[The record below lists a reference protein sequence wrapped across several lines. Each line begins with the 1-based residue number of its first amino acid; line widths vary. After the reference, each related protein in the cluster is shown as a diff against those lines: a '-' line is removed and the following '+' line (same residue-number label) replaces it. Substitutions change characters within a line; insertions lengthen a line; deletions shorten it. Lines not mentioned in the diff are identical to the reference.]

1 LVASYTGAD
10 VIPLLSANQSP
21 FSFNGY
27 VEFSGLPS
35 FDRVVLGSG
44 ANAFEIENVS
54 AGSVPAPHVQ
64 LSGPISGTLSV
75 NDVDIG
81 DSLTASVTGNA
92 VIRYNGSAQ
101 LPANTDITALISAS
115 TLTFDTAESDGGTEI
130 LHWTYDPINPNLD
143 FMRSGDTLT
152 ITFTAQVN
160 DGHVTV
166 GDQLLTITIVGGDSS
181 AFPSNPEGTSGNV
194 AATIT
199 SAVTEDDTL
208 ASEQS
213 LALQDVQALAVTEN
227 TFVFDQTPALES
239 ARTMTIDDG
248 FMIPRTGAIG
258 GTIVQDPA
266 GDGSYLQ
273 LIEQAMT
280 LVGGGGIV
288 RSGNDAAG
296 SMPGFDGSDT
306 IHLAGVDLDAG
317 RINCTKTA
325 DRASGSLAI
334 ADEMQ
339 TAWLSHV
346 LSCVVDNFSIVTGL
360 EKGTT
365 IPHVAFDLVV

>member
-1 LVASYTGAD
+1 
-10 VIPLLSANQSP
+10 
-21 FSFNGY
+21 
-27 VEFSGLPS
+27 
-35 FDRVVLGSG
+35 
-44 ANAFEIENVS
+44 
-54 AGSVPAPHVQ
+54 
-64 LSGPISGTLSV
+64 
-75 NDVDIG
+75 
-81 DSLTASVTGNA
+81 
-92 VIRYNGSAQ
+92 
-101 LPANTDITALISAS
+101 
-115 TLTFDTAESDGGTEI
+115 ESDGGTEI

-152 ITFTAQVN
+152 ITFTAQVS

-181 AFPSNPEGTSGNV
+181 AISSNPEGTSGNE
-194 AATIT
+194 AATMI
-199 SAVTEDDTL
+199 SAAAEDDTL

-227 TFVFDQTPALES
+227 AFAFDQAPALES
-239 ARTMTIDDG
+239 ARMMTIDDG

-258 GTIVQDPA
+258 ATIVQDPA

-273 LIEQAMT
+273 LIEQAMM

-306 IHLAGVDLDAG
+306 THLASVDLDAD
-317 RINCTKTA
+317 RINWTKSA
-325 DRASGSLAI
+325 DRAGGSVAI
-334 ADEMQ
+334 ADEKQ
-339 TAWLSHV
+339 TAWLPHV
-346 LSCVVDNFSIVTGL
+346 FNCAADYFSIVTDL

-365 IPHVAFDLVV
+365 IPHVSPDLVV